1 MEQIIQNYATKKQF
15 MGSALVARDGK
26 ILLDKSFGF
35 ANLEWNIPNSPTTKF
50 QIASLTK
57 QFTAACIF
65 LLEER
70 GKLDVNDPVR
80 KYLPDAPTA
89 WKDITI
95 YNLLTHTSGIPN
107 AYDGITSWRQTK
119 TPEQLVAAFRN
130 KPLDFQPGAE
140 YRYSNAGYYLLG
152 YLIEKISGQSY
163 GSFLQ
168 QNIFRPL
175 AMHDSGY
182 DSNSEIIQ
190 HRASGY
196 HLGQSGPE
204 NSDYYDVS
212 LRFSAGGI
220 YSTTEDLLRWEQ
232 GLFGG
237 KLLSA
242 ASLKKMTT
250 PFKDDYACGL
260 AVSDIDGHRAIDH
273 GGGMDG
279 FNSDMVYYPDDK
291 LTVIVISNLGGNPKS
306 IAPKLASAAHG
317 EKVVL
322 PWEQNEV
329 TVSPATLAGYAGTYY
344 DIIPNYNMV
353 VSLEDGRLMAQVTG
367 DKKRVLVA
375 ESDTVFFEREIEG
388 EYEFVPD
395 DKGEITSVLYT
406 QGGHKMKG
414 IRK

>member
-1 MEQIIQNYATKKQF
+1 MEQVIQGYVIKKQF
-15 MGSALVARDGK
+15 MGSVLVARDGK
-26 ILLDKSFGF
+26 VLLNKGFGS

-57 QFTAACIF
+57 QFTAASIF

-70 GKLDVNDPVR
+70 GKLNTNDPVK
-80 KYLPDAPTA
+80 KYLPDAPAA
-89 WKDITI
+89 WDGITI

-107 AYDGITSWRQTK
+107 SYDGITSWRQTK
-119 TPEQLVAAFRN
+119 TPEQLVAAFQN
-130 KPLDFQPGAE
+130 KPLDFKPGE
-140 YRYSNAGYYLLG
+140 NYRYSNAGYYLLG

-168 QNIFRPL
+168 QNIFKPL
-175 AMHDSGY
+175 GMNDSGY

-196 HLGQSGPE
+196 HLGKSEPE

-237 KLLSA
+237 KLLFS

-273 GGGMDG
+273 GGAMDG

-291 LTVIVISNLGGNPKS
+291 LSVIVISNLGGDPKS
-306 IAPKLASAAHG
+306 IAPKLASVAHG
-317 EKVVL
+317 KKVVL
-322 PWEQNEV
+322 PWERNEV
-329 TVSPATLAGYAGTYY
+329 TILAATLAKYAGTYY
-344 DIIPNYNMV
+344 DVIPNYNMV
-353 VSLEDGRLMAQVTG
+353 VSIEGGRLMAQVTG
-367 DKKRVLVA
+367 DKKRVLAA

-388 EYEFVPD
+388 EYEFVRD
-395 DKGEITSVLYT
+395 EMGEITSVIYT